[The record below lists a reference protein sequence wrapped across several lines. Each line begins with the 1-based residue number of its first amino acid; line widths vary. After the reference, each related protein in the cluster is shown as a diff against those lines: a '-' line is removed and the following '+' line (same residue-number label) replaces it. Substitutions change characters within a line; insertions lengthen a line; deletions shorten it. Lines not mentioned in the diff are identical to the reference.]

1 MQMGKNN
8 NKEASRRYLEKIKS
22 DPVKRQKYLQNVAMK
37 MKIRRAKLKELAN
50 KNKKLLESKREK
62 DRLRQRK
69 YWKNL
74 HNNAKQQ
81 EDVVN
86 PYNSKQTFGKAF
98 KKVEKSLPQ
107 ALDKKIILLKA
118 LCKKYFPPENHVME
132 STPETNLAQVK
143 EFYSRED
150 ISVQSACKKDTFI
163 CNGEIFS
170 KRFMIMTVTEA
181 FQIFNIERVGNGISK
196 TRSYQCRHRHVKLSS
211 KTPHNMCVCM

>member
-69 YWKNL
+69 YRKNL
-74 HNNAKQQ
+74 QNNAKQQ

-86 PYNSKQTFGKAF
+86 PYNSKQTFGKGF
-98 KKVEKSLPQ
+98 KKVEKSLP
-107 ALDKKIILLKA
+107 
-118 LCKKYFPPENHVME
+118 
-132 STPETNLAQVK
+132 
-143 EFYSRED
+143 
-150 ISVQSACKKDTFI
+150 
-163 CNGEIFS
+163 
-170 KRFMIMTVTEA
+170 
-181 FQIFNIERVGNGISK
+181 
-196 TRSYQCRHRHVKLSS
+196 
-211 KTPHNMCVCM
+211 